1 MTVLE
6 MALAFTAS
14 LMLALNFDVSQS
26 ELIFCGLG
34 GLTAEGAYQVAA
46 GNGRGEVFAVL
57 IAAAAVTALA
67 RVLANLR
74 RMPVTT
80 YLIAGIIPLVP
91 GAGMYNTVFNL
102 IASDYE
108 TAILTGFDTVKA
120 ASAAAVGIIII
131 FALPNRI
138 FLKKKQ

>member
-1 MTVLE
+1 MIIFE
-6 MALAFTAS
+6 MAVAFIAS
-14 LMLALNFDVSQS
+14 LMLAVSFDVSRK

-34 GLTAEGAYQVAA
+34 GLTAEGAYQAA
-46 GNGRGEVFAVL
+46 AHNGMGEVLAVL
-57 IAAAAVTALA
+57 IAAAAVTVLA
-67 RVLANLR
+67 RVMANLR

-80 YLIAGIIPLVP
+80 YLIVGIIPLVP

-138 FLKKKQ
+138 FLKRKR